1 MFWTRANI
9 IFYGSCTIA
18 TIFISIGLYSIIGLE
33 DQDSA
38 WIYLMKYDE
47 DPKTSATIRVYKPDD
62 GKIRY
67 QKKCNDSYE
76 LIRKQLKRKLN
87 DSMSVSP

>member
-1 MFWTRANI
+1 MFWTKANI

-18 TIFISIGLYSIIGLE
+18 TIIISIGLYSIIGLE

-38 WIYLMKYDE
+38 WIYLMKYDS

-62 GKIRY
+62 KKKLY
-67 QKKCNDSYE
+67 LEKCNASYE
-76 LIRKQLKRKLN
+76 LIEQQLKRKLN
-87 DSMSVSP
+87 DL